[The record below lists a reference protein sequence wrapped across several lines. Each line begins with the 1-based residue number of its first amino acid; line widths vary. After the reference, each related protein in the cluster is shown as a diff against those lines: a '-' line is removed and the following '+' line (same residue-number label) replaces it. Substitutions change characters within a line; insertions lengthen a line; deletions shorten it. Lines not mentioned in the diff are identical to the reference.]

1 MSRKQTITGEILQ
14 SEQHDWRPLEALIG
28 YELSDCFM
36 WMYEIELTDGG
47 RVHAHKHID
56 TSRYFHLGNDG
67 RVFAYAGDAGYRPIE
82 RGEAIDEAFR
92 GFVRRHR
99 DLVDEER
106 RRRYG
111 PELDRSQTL
120 HADAGS
126 GDWD

>member
-1 MSRKQTITGEILQ
+1 MSHNQTIAGEMLQ
-14 SEQHDWRPLEALIG
+14 GEEHDWGPLEALIG

-36 WMYEIELTDGG
+36 WMYEIELADGG
-47 RVHAHKHID
+47 RVHAYKHVD
-56 TSRYFHLGNDG
+56 TRRYFHLGTDG

-92 GFVRRHR
+92 GFVRRHW

-111 PELDRSQTL
+111 PELDRWPAL
-120 HADAGS
+120 HAEAESEDR
-126 GDWD
+126 